1 VTRRIKA
8 SADLPPIA
16 RAIFAQQF
24 QRSARREIVVHGCLL
39 RPTTNMKT
47 QHLFLLSA
55 IAFAASLSAPAFA
68 GDYPDAKQIIEPPV
82 PSNPWADT
90 RRPITN
96 PVHFDLAIPQTVI
109 HPLFIHNR
117 MPNQIDTI
125 LGRVPV
131 GGDYQLYA
139 LQLEVALTERLSLN
153 ATKDGYIDFNPD
165 FTLTPDEGFANVGAG
180 LKYAWL
186 LDPANGL
193 ASNFQVLYEAPL
205 GNDDVWQGYGD
216 GIITPSV
223 NVTKLWG
230 PLQFVDQIGWKI
242 PVDSSESSVAYN
254 STHLSYA
261 VTDWLFPLVEVNWFH
276 VIDEGDGSPRYLN
289 QAGGAVPAIA
299 NFEGGDLVNLGAIN
313 AGTNEDLVTL
323 AAGFRLRCT
332 DNIDLGFAF
341 EFPLTEDDASLMEDR
356 LTVDLTI
363 RF

>member
-1 VTRRIKA
+1 
-8 SADLPPIA
+8 
-16 RAIFAQQF
+16 
-24 QRSARREIVVHGCLL
+24 
-39 RPTTNMKT
+39 MKT
-47 QHLFLLSA
+47 QHISLLSA
-55 IAFAASLSAPAFA
+55 IAFAASLSLPALA
-68 GDYPDAKQIIEPPV
+68 GDYPEAKQVIVPLPPAD
-82 PSNPWADT
+82 PWAET

-109 HPLFIHNR
+109 HPQFMYNR
-117 MPNQIDTI
+117 LPDQIDTI

-139 LQLEVALTERLSLN
+139 VQLEVALTERLSLN

-165 FTLTPDEGFANVGAG
+165 NTLTPDDGFANVGAG

-186 LDPANGL
+186 LDPANKL

-205 GNDDVWQGYGD
+205 GNDDVWQGFGD

-242 PVDSSESSVAYN
+242 PVDNSESSVAYN
-254 STHLSYA
+254 SVHLSYA

-313 AGTNEDLVTL
+313 AGANDDFVTL
-323 AAGFRLRCT
+323 GAGFRLRCT
-332 DNIDLGFAF
+332 DNIDLGFAY
-341 EFPLTEDDASLMEDR
+341 EIPLTDDEASLMKDR
-356 LTVDLTI
+356 FTVDLTI